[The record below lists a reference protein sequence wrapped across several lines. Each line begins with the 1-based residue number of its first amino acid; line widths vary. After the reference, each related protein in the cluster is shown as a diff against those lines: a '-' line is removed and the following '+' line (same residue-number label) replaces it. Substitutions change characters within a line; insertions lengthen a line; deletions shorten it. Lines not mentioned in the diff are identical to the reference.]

1 MNGIVHRAFFSEKNW
16 NLTFLNF
23 SLNKRWYF
31 THGYMERPMNTTTA
45 TQIRDLLKELIPV
58 LQENI
63 SRLQQESAQREPLI
77 QRLLNTEI
85 GRQKGLIRRAQTALK
100 ELGPQQSP
108 QQSSFPIR
116 FPSIGDVTVI
126 MSDGERIEESRVVDT
141 FCKVIEK
148 VGTENVK
155 VLNIIVV
162 RRRQLPLVSDYKDI
176 EDTQRQ
182 SGRYFIF
189 TRSSTNQKLEWLNAI
204 NSRLDL
210 GMKIIDNREDAK
222 TSM

>member
-1 MNGIVHRAFFSEKNW
+1 MN
-16 NLTFLNF
+16 
-23 SLNKRWYF
+23 
-31 THGYMERPMNTTTA
+31 MTT

-63 SRLQQESAQREPLI
+63 DRLQQESSQQEPLI

-85 GRQKGLIRRAQTALK
+85 EGQKGLIRRAQTALK
-100 ELGPQQSP
+100 ELEPQPTPPP
-108 QQSSFPIR
+108 QFQR
-116 FPSIGDVTVI
+116 IGDVTVI
-126 MSDGERIEESRVVDT
+126 MPDGERVEENRVVDT

-162 RRRQLPLVSDYKDI
+162 RRRQLPLISEYRDI

-182 SGRYFIF
+182 SGQYFIF
-189 TRSSTNQKLEWLNAI
+189 TRSSTNQKLEWLNEI

-210 GMKIIDNREDAK
+210 GMKIIDNRADSD
-222 TSM
+222 TLV